1 MHSLVV
7 ASLVALS
14 LLASC
19 GGVEAPAPVEPTP
32 APTPAPTPEP
42 TPEVTPTAEATPA
55 VETPA
60 TEAPAE
66 HAAATKHPEPVGGG
80 KEPEAAAAET
90 KSPAGSTDTK
100 ALMAILGAKEKLASA
115 NKATMD
121 ASGGLPALKQVAEN
135 DANLVNRARA
145 LDFMGF
151 YNDAATEGYLGKIV
165 MDKGQDAKLRAGAIE
180 GLGRIG
186 LADRAKA
193 RATVIRSLSDSNPS
207 VGVAAV
213 RALQGIASAKGD
225 LEKIA
230 NDTSAPE
237 PVRNAAKAAIK

>member
-80 KEPEAAAAET
+80 
-90 KSPAGSTDTK
+90 
-100 ALMAILGAKEKLASA
+100 
-115 NKATMD
+115 
-121 ASGGLPALKQVAEN
+121 
-135 DANLVNRARA
+135 
-145 LDFMGF
+145 
-151 YNDAATEGYLGKIV
+151 
-165 MDKGQDAKLRAGAIE
+165 
-180 GLGRIG
+180 
-186 LADRAKA
+186 
-193 RATVIRSLSDSNPS
+193 
-207 VGVAAV
+207 
-213 RALQGIASAKGD
+213 
-225 LEKIA
+225 
-230 NDTSAPE
+230 
-237 PVRNAAKAAIK
+237 